1 MKSNA
6 IYTER
11 RQALAAQLAD
21 NSVVWVAS
29 GAEKIR
35 NRDVEYA
42 FRPASD
48 FYYLTGFSEPDAVL
62 MLKKQLGK
70 LTTGLFL
77 RPKDSEKEVWQGRRL
92 GVEFAPQ
99 QLNIDQAWE
108 ISELVDTGFSLL
120 TDVKTVYVSFSE
132 LPDWMETL
140 SEWVVLHKAN
150 SRKGDESIQAIA
162 DLDPVLHEMRLI
174 KSEAEIAILRQAARV
189 SVQGH
194 LSAMKSVAS
203 EKFEYQVQADMENTF
218 KQHGSP
224 RVAFNTIV
232 ASGENA
238 CVLHYTENTA
248 KIRNGDLVLVDAGA
262 EFGGYAG
269 DITSTFPANS
279 KFSQPQA
286 ALYELV
292 LAAQQ
297 AVIAS
302 IRPGILFNELQRLA
316 VEVMTKGLVELGI
329 LTGKVSVL
337 IEDEAYKAFYMHG
350 VSHWLGMDVH
360 DVGAYKKAGQSRPLQ
375 AGMVLT
381 VEPGLYLPKSASE
394 VAEVY
399 RGIGIRIE
407 EDVLVTD
414 SGCEVLTAGLP
425 RTVAEIERWMM
436 ANRH

>member
-70 LTTGLFL
+70 LITGLFL

-218 KQHGSP
+218 KQRGAP

-232 ASGENA
+232 AGGDNA

-248 KIRNGDLVLVDAGA
+248 KIHNGDLVLVDAGA

-269 DITSTFPANS
+269 DITSTFPANGQ
-279 KFSQPQA
+279 FTRYQA

-292 LAAQQ
+292 LATQK
-297 AVIAS
+297 AVIQQ
-302 IRPGILFNELQRLA
+302 IQPGILFEELQKIA
-316 VEVMTKGLVELGI
+316 VENLTQGLIDLGI
-329 LTGKVSVL
+329 LSGKRSVL
-337 IEDEAYKAFYMHG
+337 IEDEAYKPFYMHG